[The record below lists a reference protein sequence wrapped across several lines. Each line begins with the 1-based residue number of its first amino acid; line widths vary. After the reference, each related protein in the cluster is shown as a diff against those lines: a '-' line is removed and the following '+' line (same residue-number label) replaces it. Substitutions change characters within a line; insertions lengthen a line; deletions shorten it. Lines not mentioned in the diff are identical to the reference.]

1 MLSRLMTRR
10 EQLLLLGVALSIAV
24 GSVTLWWDRSRPAAP
39 PVPKAAAHPVK
50 PEVKT
55 PPLPKPAAPA
65 KAVIGPKQATPTV
78 SPPKPAAAKK
88 ANRIGVG
95 ITGAV
100 KRPGLYY
107 FDSDARVGDLIRS
120 AGGITAE
127 ADVSPIN
134 QAAPLIDSTTLAI
147 PARETAP
154 WNSGGQHPKKN
165 ADAAAWNPQEYLR

>member
-39 PVPKAAAHPVK
+39 PVPKTALDKAKPTTKPPSIPKAAASSQTPVAPPPIAQTASPKK
-50 PEVKT
+50 PV
-55 PPLPKPAAPA
+55 
-65 KAVIGPKQATPTV
+65 
-78 SPPKPAAAKK
+78 PPKKPS
-88 ANRIGVG
+88 RIGVG